1 MAAMNSGRLS
11 GKVAVVTGSGSG
23 IGRGIARLFA
33 REGART
39 VIVDIRL
46 EGGEETL
53 RLIREDGGEGM
64 FMKAS
69 VLSTDEIKG
78 MVEEVVK
85 VYGRIDVLHNNAG
98 GWQLA
103 QHDTVLENTEAEWDK
118 LVDLNLKSIFIV
130 SKEVIPQMVKQGG
143 GAIINTI
150 TINAFL
156 TQPGTAGYSAAKAGA
171 YTLTK
176 AMALDYAKN
185 KIRVNGVAPGEILT
199 PLWENSYN
207 SLPNAEEV
215 KASVLRRIPL
225 GRFGAPSDVAY
236 AALWLASDESQYVT
250 GQVITVDGG
259 ISAGV
264 YP

>member
-1 MAAMNSGRLS
+1 MNSGRLS
-11 GKVAVVTGSGSG
+11 GKVAIVTGSGSG

-39 VIVDIRL
+39 VVVDIRQ

-53 RLIREDGGEGM
+53 RLIREDGGDGM
-64 FMKAS
+64 FVRAS
-69 VLSTDEIKG
+69 VLNADEIRG
-78 MVEEVVK
+78 MVDEVVK
-85 VYGRIDVLHNNAG
+85 AYGRIDVLHNNAG
-98 GWQLA
+98 GWQLE

-130 SKEVIPQMVKQGG
+130 SKQVIPQMVKQGG
-143 GAIINTI
+143 GAIVNTI

-236 AALWLASDESQYVT
+236 AALWLASDESQYIT

>member
-1 MAAMNSGRLS
+1 MDIGRLS

-33 REGART
+33 KEGAR
-39 VIVDIRL
+39 VVVVDIRQ

-53 RLIREDGGEGM
+53 RLIRDDGGEGM
-64 FMKAS
+64 FVRAS
-69 VLSTDEIKG
+69 VLSTEEIKR
-78 MVEEVVK
+78 MVEEVVRA
-85 VYGRIDVLHNNAG
+85 YGRIDVLHNNAG
-98 GWQLA
+98 GWQLE

-130 SKEVIPQMVKQGG
+130 SKQVIPQMVIQGG
-143 GAIINTI
+143 GSIINTI

-176 AMALDYAKN
+176 AMSLDYAKN
-185 KIRVNGVAPGEILT
+185 RIRVNGVAPGEILT

-250 GQVITVDGG
+250 GQIITVDGG